1 MKKAGNSV
9 LKDEQIVWA
18 IHQMEADIGPV
29 GPSLDSRTPFQYL
42 ISVIL
47 SAQATDVSVNK
58 VTPILF
64 EKYPD
69 PQALMNAEVTD
80 VEGIIK
86 SVGLF
91 HNKARNIIKTAR
103 IVHEELD
110 DVVPTDRKGIMA
122 LPGAGRKTA
131 NVVLSDVFN
140 QPTFAV
146 DTHVSAISK
155 RLHFV
160 DQSASPLQVEQRIVA
175 VLQPDELHQAHHTM
189 IEFGRK
195 YSMKLTPEKEVCQ
208 VIMDCDKLNE
218 ENEAEL

>member
-1 MKKAGNSV
+1 M

-18 IHQMEADIGPV
+18 IHQMEEDIGPV

-42 ISVIL
+42 VSVIL

-64 EKYPD
+64 NKYPEPKD
-69 PQALMNAEVTD
+69 LMNANIED
-80 VEGIIK
+80 VEQIIK

-91 HNKARNIIKTAR
+91 HNKAKNIIKTAR
-103 IVHEELD
+103 IVHEELN
-110 DVVPTDRKGIMA
+110 DVVPETRKGIMA

-140 QPTFAV
+140 QATFAV

-160 DQSASPLQVEQRIVA
+160 DQKANPLQVEKKIVS
-175 VLQPDELHQAHHTM
+175 VLQPEELHRAHHTM
-189 IEFGRK
+189 IEYGRK
-195 YSMKLTPEKEVCQ
+195 YSMKLDPAKETNQ
-208 VIMDCDKLNE
+208 LIIECDKLNE
-218 ENEAEL
+218 ENEGLPSEK

>member
-1 MKKAGNSV
+1 M
-9 LKDEQIVWA
+9 LTDEQIVWA

-29 GPSLDSRTPFQYL
+29 GQSLDTRTPFQFL
-42 ISVIL
+42 VSVIL

-58 VTPILF
+58 VTPTLF
-64 EKYPD
+64 AKYPEPKD
-69 PQALMNAEVTD
+69 LMAANVTD
-80 VEGIIK
+80 VELIIK

-103 IVHEELD
+103 VVHEELN

-131 NVVLSDVFN
+131 NVVLSDVFG

-160 DQSASPLQVEQRIVA
+160 GQSASPLQVENKIVG
-175 VLQPDELHQAHHTM
+175 VLQPEELHQAHHTM
-189 IEFGRK
+189 IEYGRK
-195 YSMKLTPEKEVCQ
+195 YSMKLIPEKEVCQ
-208 VIMDCDKLNE
+208 LIIDCDKLNE
-218 ENEAEL
+218 ENEAES